1 MFKALIFDFDGVIT
15 DSEILHF
22 RAFNAVLEQFDVQLT
37 TKEYYKAFLCF
48 SDVDCYKMLIK
59 QGRLKITQEQIPG
72 LVEEKTVIFEDL
84 AKNEGQLI
92 EGVRDFL
99 SMLAANDIAM
109 GIYSGALLP
118 EIEMI
123 LEDAGLR
130 GHFETVVS
138 AEHVKNGKPDPEG
151 FSLALEKLN
160 AKRSERILPE
170 QCVVIEDANW
180 GLLAARAAGM
190 HAVGITNSYEAK
202 QLAAAERIVGS
213 LSQLSMSDLQG
224 LCG

>member
-15 DSEILHF
+15 DSEVLHF
-22 RAFNAVLEQFDVQLT
+22 RAFNAVLEQFGVELT
-37 TKEYYKAFLCF
+37 TKEYYKTFLGF
-48 SDVDCYKMLIK
+48 SDVDCYKMLIT
-59 QGRLKITQEQIPG
+59 QGRLKTNQEQIPG
-72 LVEEKTVIFEDL
+72 LVKQKTVIFEDL

-99 SMLAANDIAM
+99 SMLSTNDIAM

-130 GHFETVVS
+130 GYFETVVS
-138 AEHVKNGKPDPEG
+138 TEHVKKGKPDPEG
-151 FSLALEKLN
+151 FLLALERLN
-160 AKRSERILPE
+160 PGRSEPISPE

-180 GLLAARAAGM
+180 GLLAARAARM
-190 HAVGITNSYEAK
+190 HAVGITNSYEAEH
-202 QLAAAERIVGS
+202 LTAAEHIIDS
-213 LSQLSMSDLQG
+213 LSELSMSDLQG
-224 LCG
+224 ICG